1 MIENDIIFLSEH
13 WLHNNKLN
21 LLSEVSNDFNCF
33 GRASSRSSEES
44 FGLRRGQGGVAIFWK
59 KGLKG
64 ISVIETMVHSRIC
77 GIRMEREDNSAL
89 VFISVYMPAAGS
101 RDNLSV
107 TLDELGAFL
116 EELGEGVVPIV
127 GGDFN
132 GNMGI
137 RGGPRA
143 NNAPTK
149 AGIAVHEFAKSQNLI
164 ATNLMRIA
172 TGQVDTYVGHN
183 GSSLIDYIFV
193 PEYLR
198 SKIIKSHTG
207 KGEALNTSDHL
218 PIEVTIDVGALPRT
232 VNFTKTSKR
241 LRWDKCPGDFIGER
255 YQEPIRQELHNVRL
269 RLEDNVLSHLE
280 IDACVDNIINTLH
293 RTAESIPKSKFVTH
307 LKPYWNDRLSLLK
320 KNKMSWFN
328 RWKAEGRTN
337 LLDDP
342 VRQEM
347 LKTKK
352 LFNKELHRISR
363 LYHDNLMAEAASKA
377 EINHKDFWGLLKKTK
392 SGNQIKVNT
401 IRNQQGKVVY
411 ETDEIL
417 EVWRS
422 HFDRLSTPKFSD
434 SFDDAHFQYVTR
446 RIREFRAL
454 DDESPFLSDPIT
466 ECEVENAVRKLNNNK
481 APGYDGI
488 TSEHIKYAGHPLV
501 RILCLLYRHCIRSEY
516 IPLSLRKGIQIPLY
530 KGKNTCTLDCDN
542 YRGIT
547 LLSTFNKLLEVII
560 WGRLKGWWFNDRIVS
575 DLQGAGRGGHSCIH
589 TALTLQETISKE
601 REGNKKVFVA
611 FYDVSKAFDSVW
623 IDGLF
628 YQLHKMGIVGS
639 LWRILYKMYIG
650 FLCCVRIGD
659 RTSGWFSMDCGIHQ
673 GGYLSLMKYT
683 AFINLL
689 LTTLEESN
697 LCSTIYRIKS
707 SPVGYADDMATSST
721 SKNSMDRIM
730 SVVYA
735 HGRKWRYSFNAGK
748 SAVLVFGETPA
759 ERRVGSSARV
769 FKLAP
774 ERVKESLY
782 YDHVG
787 VKTCVKG
794 DTFVRTEEKVSKA
807 RKCLNMSTSIGIKRG
822 GINIKTCNVI
832 YWSVVLPTLCF
843 GCEIWFIKQK
853 DIDILLAFQRYA
865 ARRVQRL
872 HPRSLNIT
880 SVTCLG
886 WMSIINYIKARKLIF

>member
-1 MIENDIIFLSEH
+1 M
-13 WLHNNKLN
+13 
-21 LLSEVSNDFNCF
+21 
-33 GRASSRSSEES
+33 
-44 FGLRRGQGGVAIFWK
+44 
-59 KGLKG
+59 
-64 ISVIETMVHSRIC
+64 
-77 GIRMEREDNSAL
+77 
-89 VFISVYMPAAGS
+89 
-101 RDNLSV
+101 
-107 TLDELGAFL
+107 
-116 EELGEGVVPIV
+116 

-149 AGIAVHEFAKSQNLI
+149 AGIAVHGCAKSQNLI

-183 GSSLIDYIFV
+183 GSSIIDYIFV

-241 LRWDKCPGDFIGER
+241 LRWDKCTSDFIGAR

-269 RLEDNVLSHLE
+269 RLENNVLSHLE

-293 RTAESIPKSKFVTH
+293 RTAESIQKSKFVTH

-377 EINHKDFWGLLKKTK
+377 EINHKDFWRLLKKTK

-454 DDESPFLSDPIT
+454 DDESPF
-466 ECEVENAVRKLNNNK
+466 
-481 APGYDGI
+481 
-488 TSEHIKYAGHPLV
+488 
-501 RILCLLYRHCIRSEY
+501 
-516 IPLSLRKGIQIPLY
+516 
-530 KGKNTCTLDCDN
+530 
-542 YRGIT
+542 
-547 LLSTFNKLLEVII
+547 
-560 WGRLKGWWFNDRIVS
+560 
-575 DLQGAGRGGHSCIH
+575 
-589 TALTLQETISKE
+589 
-601 REGNKKVFVA
+601 
-611 FYDVSKAFDSVW
+611 
-623 IDGLF
+623 
-628 YQLHKMGIVGS
+628 
-639 LWRILYKMYIG
+639 
-650 FLCCVRIGD
+650 
-659 RTSGWFSMDCGIHQ
+659 
-673 GGYLSLMKYT
+673 
-683 AFINLL
+683 
-689 LTTLEESN
+689 
-697 LCSTIYRIKS
+697 
-707 SPVGYADDMATSST
+707 
-721 SKNSMDRIM
+721 
-730 SVVYA
+730 
-735 HGRKWRYSFNAGK
+735 
-748 SAVLVFGETPA
+748 
-759 ERRVGSSARV
+759 
-769 FKLAP
+769 
-774 ERVKESLY
+774 
-782 YDHVG
+782 
-787 VKTCVKG
+787 
-794 DTFVRTEEKVSKA
+794 
-807 RKCLNMSTSIGIKRG
+807 
-822 GINIKTCNVI
+822 
-832 YWSVVLPTLCF
+832 
-843 GCEIWFIKQK
+843 
-853 DIDILLAFQRYA
+853 
-865 ARRVQRL
+865 
-872 HPRSLNIT
+872 
-880 SVTCLG
+880 
-886 WMSIINYIKARKLIF
+886 